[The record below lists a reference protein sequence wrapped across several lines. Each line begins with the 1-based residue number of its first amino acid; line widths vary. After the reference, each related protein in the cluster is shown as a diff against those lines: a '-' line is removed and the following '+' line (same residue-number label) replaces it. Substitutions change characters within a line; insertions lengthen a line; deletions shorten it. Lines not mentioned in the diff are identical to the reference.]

1 MSRFVFIY
9 SSRLLKLN
17 NGPYHK
23 KDIFVI
29 KLIKEKKMKISLFA
43 DIQIISI
50 ISDGLSS
57 VSTLFKER
65 CSYKAMIEMV
75 NYNELK
81 V

>member
-17 NGPYHK
+17 NPYHK

-29 KLIKEKKMKISLFA
+29 KLIKEKNMKISLFA

-57 VSTLFKER
+57 MSTLFKER

-81 V
+81 D